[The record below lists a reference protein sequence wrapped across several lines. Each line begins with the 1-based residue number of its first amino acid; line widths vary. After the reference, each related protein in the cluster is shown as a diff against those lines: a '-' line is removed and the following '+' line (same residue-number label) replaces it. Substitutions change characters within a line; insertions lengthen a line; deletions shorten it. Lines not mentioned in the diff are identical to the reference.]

1 MRDRARWRN
10 WGRNQ
15 QCNPAAV
22 ETPTSELEVVE
33 AVQRAKRAGQT
44 VKVVGAGHSFTGIAC
59 TDGRMLRLGGL
70 NRIVAMD
77 RDAGTVTVEGGI
89 PLWQLNDELET
100 RGLALPNLGDID
112 RQSIPEASVT
122 VTVIGCWPSP
132 SKAPA
137 AGVCLIISW
146 LAGVQLSEATTPD
159 TTFGTAAWQL
169 ALTDIV
175 TALGVV
181 TKVTL
186 QCQPAFRLHSIEK
199 PRPLDSLIDDLD
211 DIVDHN
217 EHIDCY
223 WFPHTD
229 VATVKVAN
237 RTDEPLRTKSSWKAW
252 RDDILLANFA
262 FGAAAALGRRRP
274 GAVPKLM
281 NLVAGGIGKTEVVDV
296 SHRVLCSR
304 RLVRFVE
311 MEYAIPRAELGKA
324 LLRVRDL
331 IEGEGLA
338 VNFPIE
344 LRVAAADDI
353 PLSTASGRETGYLA
367 VHLSAG
373 TPFDQYF
380 RGVEAIMDDV
390 GGRPHWGKMHYQ
402 TAETLAPRYPD
413 WARFQAV
420 RARLDPDGRF
430 RNPYL
435 DRVLGPLASP

>member
-1 MRDRARWRN
+1 MRDRAQWHN

-15 QCNPAAV
+15 QCSPAAV

-33 AVQRAKRAGQT
+33 AVRRAKRAGQT

-59 TDGRMLRLGGL
+59 TDGRMLRLGEL
-70 NRIVAMD
+70 NRIVSMD
-77 RDAGTVTVEGGI
+77 GDAGTVTVEGGM

-100 RGLALPNLGDID
+100 RDLALANLGDID
-112 RQSIPEASVT
+112 RQSISGAIATATHGGGKRFGGLATFVTALELVTADGDVVRCSRNEEPEVFACARV
-122 VTVIGCWPSP
+122 GL
-132 SKAPA
+132 
-137 AGVCLIISW
+137 G
-146 LAGVQLSEATTPD
+146 
-159 TTFGTAAWQL
+159 
-169 ALTDIV
+169 
-175 TALGVV
+175 ALGVV

-186 QCQPAFRLHSIEK
+186 QCEPSFRLHSVEK
-199 PRPLDSLIDDLD
+199 PRSLDSLVDDLD

-237 RTDEPLRTKSSWKAW
+237 RTDEPIRTKSPWKAW

-262 FGAAAALGRRRP
+262 FGAAAAIGRRRP
-274 GAVPKLM
+274 DAVPKLM

-296 SHRVLCSR
+296 SHNVLCSR

-331 IEGEGLA
+331 IEGEGLS

-353 PLSTASGRETGYLA
+353 PLSTAQGRETGYLA

-373 TPFDQYF
+373 TPFEPYF

-402 TAETLAPRYPD
+402 RAETLAPRYPE

-435 DRVLGPLASP
+435 DRVLGPVASP

>member
-1 MRDRARWRN
+1 MFACAR
-10 WGRNQ
+10 
-15 QCNPAAV
+15 
-22 ETPTSELEVVE
+22 
-33 AVQRAKRAGQT
+33 
-44 VKVVGAGHSFTGIAC
+44 VG
-59 TDGRMLRLGGL
+59 LG
-70 NRIVAMD
+70 
-77 RDAGTVTVEGGI
+77 
-89 PLWQLNDELET
+89 
-100 RGLALPNLGDID
+100 
-112 RQSIPEASVT
+112 
-122 VTVIGCWPSP
+122 
-132 SKAPA
+132 
-137 AGVCLIISW
+137 
-146 LAGVQLSEATTPD
+146 
-159 TTFGTAAWQL
+159 
-169 ALTDIV
+169 
-175 TALGVV
+175 ALGVV

-199 PRPLDSLIDDLD
+199 PRPLDALVDDLD
-211 DIVDHN
+211 DIIDHN

-237 RTDEPLRTKSSWKAW
+237 RTDEPIRTKSSWKAW

-274 GAVPKLM
+274 AAVPRLM
-281 NLVAGGIGKTEVVDV
+281 NVVAGGIGKTEVVDV
-296 SHRVLCSR
+296 SHRVLCNT

-311 MEYAIPRAELGKA
+311 MEYAIPRAELGKT

-331 IEGEGLA
+331 IEGEGLS

-353 PLSTASGRETGYLA
+353 PLSTAQGRETGYLA

-373 TPFDQYF
+373 TPFDTYF

-402 TAETLAPRYPD
+402 TAETLAPRYAD

-435 DRVLGPLASP
+435 DRVLGRIA

>member
-1 MRDRARWRN
+1 MHDGARWRN

-15 QCNPAAV
+15 QCAPAAL
-22 ETPTSELEVVE
+22 EEPTSELEVIE
-33 AVQRAKRAGQT
+33 AVERAKRAGQP

-59 TDGRMLRLGGL
+59 TDGRMLRLGAL
-70 NRIVAMD
+70 NRVVAVD
-77 RDAGTVTVEGGI
+77 RDAGTATVEGGI
-89 PLWQLNDELET
+89 PLWQLNQELET
-100 RGLALPNLGDID
+100 RDLALANLGDID
-112 RQSIPEASVT
+112 RQSISGAIATATHGGGKPFGGLATFVTGIELVTGDGELLRCSRDEEPEVFACARV
-122 VTVIGCWPSP
+122 GL
-132 SKAPA
+132 
-137 AGVCLIISW
+137 G
-146 LAGVQLSEATTPD
+146 
-159 TTFGTAAWQL
+159 
-169 ALTDIV
+169 
-175 TALGVV
+175 ALGVV

-186 QCQPAFRLHSIEK
+186 QCQPLFRLHSIEK
-199 PRPLDSLIDDLD
+199 PRPLDSLVDDLD
-211 DIVDHN
+211 DIIDRN

-237 RTDEPLRTKSSWKAW
+237 RTEEPIRTKSSWKAW
-252 RDDILLANFA
+252 RDDILLANYA
-262 FGAAAALGRRRP
+262 FGAAAKLGQRRP
-274 GAVPKLM
+274 EMIPRLM

-311 MEYAIPRAELGKA
+311 MEYAIPRPELGKT

-331 IEGEGLA
+331 IEGEGHT

-353 PLSTASGRETGYLA
+353 PLSTAQGRETGYLA
-367 VHLSAG
+367 VHLSSG
-373 TPFDQYF
+373 LPFDAYF

-402 TAETLAPRYPD
+402 TAETLAPRYPE
-413 WARFQAV
+413 WARFQSV

-430 RNPYL
+430 RNAYL

>member
-1 MRDRARWRN
+1 MRDGARWRN

-15 QCNPAAV
+15 QCTPAAV
-22 ETPTSELEVVE
+22 EEPASELEVIE
-33 AVQRAKRAGQT
+33 AVERAKRAGQT
-44 VKVVGAGHSFTGIAC
+44 VKVVGAGHSFTGTAC
-59 TDGRMLRLGGL
+59 TDGRMLRLGAL
-70 NRIVAMD
+70 NRVVAVD
-77 RDAGTVTVEGGI
+77 RDAGTATVEGGI

-112 RQSIPEASVT
+112 RQSISGAIATATHGGGRPFGGLATFVTSLELVTGDGELVRCSHDEEPEVFACTRV
-122 VTVIGCWPSP
+122 GL
-132 SKAPA
+132 
-137 AGVCLIISW
+137 G
-146 LAGVQLSEATTPD
+146 
-159 TTFGTAAWQL
+159 
-169 ALTDIV
+169 
-175 TALGVV
+175 ALGVI
-181 TKVTL
+181 TKMTL
-186 QCQPAFRLHSIEK
+186 QCQPSFRLHSIEK
-199 PRPLDSLIDDLD
+199 PRPLDALVDDLD
-211 DIVDHN
+211 DIIDQN

-237 RTDEPLRTKSSWKAW
+237 RTEEPIRVKSSWKAW
-252 RDDILLANFA
+252 RDEILLANFA
-262 FGAAAALGRRRP
+262 FGAAAKLGQRRP
-274 GAVPKLM
+274 ETIPRLM

-311 MEYAIPRAELGKA
+311 MEYAIPRAELGKT

-331 IEGEGLA
+331 IEGEGLT

-353 PLSTASGRETGYLA
+353 PLSTAHGRETGYLA
-367 VHLSAG
+367 VHLSSG
-373 TPFDQYF
+373 MPFDPYF
-380 RGVEAIMDDV
+380 RGVEAIMDDI

-402 TAETLAPRYPD
+402 TAETLAPRYPE

-435 DRVLGPLASP
+435 DRVLGPVASP

>member
-77 RDAGTVTVEGGI
+77 RDAGTVTVEGCT
-89 PLWQLNDELET
+89 PL
-100 RGLALPNLGDID
+100 R
-112 RQSIPEASVT
+112 
-122 VTVIGCWPSP
+122 
-132 SKAPA
+132 K
-137 AGVCLIISW
+137 
-146 LAGVQLSEATTPD
+146 
-159 TTFGTAAWQL
+159 
-169 ALTDIV
+169 
-175 TALGVV
+175 
-181 TKVTL
+181 
-186 QCQPAFRLHSIEK
+186 
-199 PRPLDSLIDDLD
+199 
-211 DIVDHN
+211 
-217 EHIDCY
+217 HIDCY

-229 VATVKVAN
+229 LATVKVAN

-274 GAVPKLM
+274 DAVPKLM

-311 MEYAIPRAELGKA
+311 MEYAIPRAELGKT

-402 TAETLAPRYPD
+402 TAETLAPRYPE

>member
-1 MRDRARWRN
+1 VFASAR
-10 WGRNQ
+10 
-15 QCNPAAV
+15 
-22 ETPTSELEVVE
+22 
-33 AVQRAKRAGQT
+33 
-44 VKVVGAGHSFTGIAC
+44 VG
-59 TDGRMLRLGGL
+59 LG
-70 NRIVAMD
+70 
-77 RDAGTVTVEGGI
+77 
-89 PLWQLNDELET
+89 
-100 RGLALPNLGDID
+100 
-112 RQSIPEASVT
+112 
-122 VTVIGCWPSP
+122 
-132 SKAPA
+132 
-137 AGVCLIISW
+137 
-146 LAGVQLSEATTPD
+146 
-159 TTFGTAAWQL
+159 
-169 ALTDIV
+169 
-175 TALGVV
+175 ALGVV

-186 QCQPAFRLHSIEK
+186 QCQPSFRLHSIEK

-252 RDDILLANFA
+252 RDDILLANYA

-274 GAVPKLM
+274 AAIPKLM

-311 MEYAIPRAELGKA
+311 MEYAIPRAELGKT

-331 IEGEGLA
+331 IEREGLA

-344 LRVAAADDI
+344 LRVAASDDI

-373 TPFDQYF
+373 MPFDQYF
-380 RGVEAIMDDV
+380 RGVEGIMDDV

-402 TAETLAPRYPD
+402 TAETLAPRYSD
-413 WARFQAV
+413 WAQFQAV

-435 DRVLGPLASP
+435 DRVLGPVASP